1 MFGSGMLTEVD
12 FNSLSW
18 HTLFLVGGGNVLGK
32 AVQVSGLLEYLADGI
47 IDTLPLRNPWLALVF
62 ILSFVLTIS
71 IFVSHTVAS
80 IILMPIIA
88 RIGVSLQIPEV
99 VVIGSAFAVSG
110 AMALPFSS
118 FPNVNSLLIVD
129 DFQKPYL
136 SVGDFV
142 QTGLPMSIITVLL
155 ISSVGFAII
164 NLCF

>member
-1 MFGSGMLTEVD
+1 
-12 FNSLSW
+12 
-18 HTLFLVGGGNVLGK
+18 
-32 AVQVSGLLEYLADGI
+32 
-47 IDTLPLRNPWLALVF
+47 LALIF